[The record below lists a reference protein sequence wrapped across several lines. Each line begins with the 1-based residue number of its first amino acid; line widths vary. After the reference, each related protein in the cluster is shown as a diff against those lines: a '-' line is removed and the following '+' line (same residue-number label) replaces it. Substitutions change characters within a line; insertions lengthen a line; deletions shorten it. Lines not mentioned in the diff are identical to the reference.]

1 MRRQSIP
8 DNNPTVDTEEEKFPV
23 ARVRRGQAFHR
34 DVQSS
39 FLAGL
44 VGGDVGQ
51 ERRIRLRGGRNRRAY
66 LVVLPATAEAALII
80 MEIRGTHWARIAASR
95 RLRYA

>member
-44 VGGDVGQ
+44 VGGEGGQ
-51 ERRIRLRGGRNRRAY
+51 ERRIRLRGGRNGRAD
-66 LVVLPATAEAALII
+66 LVVVPATAEAALII
-80 MEIRGTHWARIAASR
+80 TEIRGTDWDRTPASVR
-95 RLRYA
+95 RRTA